1 MTDKFRCMALCP
13 CGWAESRTARSKK
26 DRATGLALKDLERAA
41 WKHARETGH
50 VVELGDVTGEA
61 RSISADSPEP

>member
-1 MTDKFRCMALCP
+1 MPDKFRCMALCS

-26 DRATGLALKDLERAA
+26 ERAIGLTLKELERAA

-50 VVELGDVTGEA
+50 VVDLGDITGEA
-61 RSISADSPEP
+61 RQITADSPEP

>member
-1 MTDKFRCMALCP
+1 MSDKVRCMALCS

-26 DRATGLALKDLERAA
+26 ERAIGLVMKELERAA

-50 VVELGDVTGEA
+50 TVELGDVSGES
-61 RSISADSPEP
+61 RRISGDSPEP